1 MRRAVLLFCL
11 VLAACGG
18 AGGGGFDPGAAAVPP
33 DTFGQGNQDIAAAN
47 LAQFAF
53 ADTGRI
59 YGKPADAARAAAA
72 VEFLAGELQSG
83 ARWNGLSGNTRQQ
96 MIESRAAV
104 RSALGISP
112 DAGAQP
118 VVNALLDVAAAIDS
132 GSETALRAALQ
143 PPVFT
148 LAPAQTMQRLGDLP
162 YMQVVNL
169 ATDRAASEMASLPE
183 AQCRD
188 CSQFGVRIR

>member
-1 MRRAVLLFCL
+1 MRRAALLLCL
-11 VLAACGG
+11 MLACCTG
-18 AGGGGFDPGAAAVPP
+18 AGGGFDPGVAAVPP
-33 DTFGQGNQDIAAAN
+33 DTFGQGNQDVAAAD

-72 VEFLAGELQSG
+72 VEYLAGELQSG
-83 ARWNGLSGNTRQQ
+83 SRWVSLSDATKEQ
-96 MIESRAAV
+96 MVASRAAV
-104 RSALGISP
+104 RNALGIAP
-112 DAGAQP
+112 DVTSQQ
-118 VVNALLDVAAAIDS
+118 VVNALLDVAAAIDA
-132 GSETALRAALQ
+132 GSESALRAALQ

-148 LAPAQTMQRLGDLP
+148 LLPAQTMQRLGDLP

-169 ATDRAASEMASLPE
+169 ATDRASSEMASLPA

-188 CSQFGVRIR
+188 CTQFND